1 MERGEYSVDIF
12 KLGDKI
18 LALLQMVFG
27 FWNNQVGLVFSMLGQ
42 SPVNFKGGGPWQI
55 IEGIEPVFVGVG
67 ASLVVLF
74 FVIDFILLASG
85 GEKIYKKNWQY
96 IVKYM
101 ATIGITLTFLIYLT
115 LLAPTSEL
123 GFVNVYLHN
132 GAGSLCVHFIA
143 PVFAILD
150 FLWFDYR
157 YKSTL
162 THVIFAVIPPL
173 VYVGFVV
180 LAAELGLR
188 WNETM
193 WAPYNFLNFGA
204 PTGWFGFDAET
215 LGIGVFYMIV
225 VLLFIFLGIGQIY
238 LVLKNRKQKRM
249 RAKSRN
255 R

>member
-1 MERGEYSVDIF
+1 MEHLDVIVYRKKELI
-12 KLGDKI
+12 
-18 LALLQMVFG
+18 
-27 FWNNQVGLVFSMLGQ
+27 VGLLMKATAVMASIYGMWRSMT
-42 SPVNFKGGGPWQI
+42 
-55 IEGIEPVFVGVG
+55 GVM
-67 ASLVVLF
+67 SLTYFTNLSNIFMDIVLVLF

-123 GFVNVYLHN
+123 GFVNAYLHN

-143 PVFAILD
+143 PVLAILD

-204 PTGWFGFDAET
+204 PTGWFGFDLSQLGAET

>member
-1 MERGEYSVDIF
+1 MEHLDVIVYRRKELIAGLLMKAVAVAASIYGMWRTMTGVMSLTYFTNLSNIFLDIV
-12 KLGDKI
+12 L
-18 LALLQMVFG
+18 
-27 FWNNQVGLVFSMLGQ
+27 
-42 SPVNFKGGGPWQI
+42 
-55 IEGIEPVFVGVG
+55 
-67 ASLVVLF
+67 VLF
-74 FVIDFILLASG
+74 FVIDFILLVSG
-85 GEKIYKKNWQY
+85 GEKIYKRNWQY

-115 LLAPTSEL
+115 LLAPTSQA
-123 GFVNVYLHN
+123 GFINAYLQN

-143 PVFAILD
+143 PVLGILD

-157 YKSTL
+157 YKSNL
-162 THVIFAVIPPL
+162 AHVIFAVIPPL

-188 WNETM
+188 WNGTM

-204 PTGWFGFDAET
+204 PTGWFGFDLSQLGAET

-225 VLLFIFLGIGQIY
+225 VLLLIFLGIGQIY